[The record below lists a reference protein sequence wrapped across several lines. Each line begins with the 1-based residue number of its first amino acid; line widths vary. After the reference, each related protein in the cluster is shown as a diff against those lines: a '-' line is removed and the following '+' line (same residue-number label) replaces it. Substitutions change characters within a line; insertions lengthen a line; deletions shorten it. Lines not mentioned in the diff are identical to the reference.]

1 MNFFFLKNDNK
12 MPKKLMKV
20 GLFCKNLKFRWILHS
35 EISNPANWNDYFSKR
50 GKNGQEIFLQKPFQR
65 AEFEENINHSVELC
79 RINKDFELFTN
90 SIKNH

>member
-1 MNFFFLKNDNK
+1 MKFPAQQIEMTISLRGAKMGKKFFL
-12 MPKKLMKV
+12 
-20 GLFCKNLKFRWILHS
+20 
-35 EISNPANWNDYFSKR
+35 
-50 GKNGQEIFLQKPFQR
+50 KPFQR